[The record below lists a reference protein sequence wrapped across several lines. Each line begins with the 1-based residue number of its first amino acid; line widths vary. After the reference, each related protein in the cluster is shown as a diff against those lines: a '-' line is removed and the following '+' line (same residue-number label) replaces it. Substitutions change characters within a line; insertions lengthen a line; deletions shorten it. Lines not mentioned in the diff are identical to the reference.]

1 LDVMEKSVASTEVE
15 AVSRALGAATV
26 LKGASGN
33 LGARNLAALADE
45 VIQAVHT
52 GYLSESLPLVQKA
65 RDEFER
71 ARDALGK
78 IKGET
83 KPEG

>member
-1 LDVMEKSVASTEVE
+1 MPGCPAQPFKSVASTDVE
-15 AVSRALGAATV
+15 AVSRA
-26 LKGASGN
+26 

-52 GYLSESLPLVQKA
+52 GHLSESLPLVQKVRA
-65 RDEFER
+65 EFER
-71 ARDALGK
+71 VRDGLGK
-78 IKGET
+78 IKDGT